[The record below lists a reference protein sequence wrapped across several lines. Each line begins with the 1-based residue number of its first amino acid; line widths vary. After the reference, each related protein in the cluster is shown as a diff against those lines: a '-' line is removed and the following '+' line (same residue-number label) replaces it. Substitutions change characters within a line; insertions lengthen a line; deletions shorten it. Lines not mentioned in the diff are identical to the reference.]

1 LPPRVWIVR
10 GGREGDYEEPALV
23 TKHALLGWKNLPSLS
38 GATTAKAVRDAIEHA
53 MPDAPPGRVTNY
65 LGQFHAFRNV
75 MRVGDLVVM
84 PRKHA
89 GQVAVGQITGDYQTP
104 GPACEGEYVAGHARP
119 VLWLRPDAPK
129 EALADDLLTALSS
142 RTTVAEIKATDAFA
156 RLLALAKTG
165 QDPALT
171 PLAGGTSQADESV
184 PVTAAASADLDQ
196 LARDQIAKLVGA
208 VFHGHNL
215 ARLVAAVLEA
225 DGFRTRVSPPGP
237 DMGIDIV
244 AGRGDLGF
252 EHPWIV
258 VQCKSGSHV
267 TDLPTFHA
275 LVGAVT
281 NTKADHGLLVSWG
294 GFTKAVWQQLSMQYF
309 KVRLW
314 DSAALLDAVLR
325 VYDRLPADIRKELPL
340 KRTWTLVLEAEE

>member
-1 LPPRVWIVR
+1 ML
-10 GGREGDYEEPALV
+10 A
-23 TKHALLGWKNLPSLS
+23 
-38 GATTAKAVRDAIEHA
+38 
-53 MPDAPPGRVTNY
+53 AP
-65 LGQFHAFRNV
+65 
-75 MRVGDLVVM
+75 
-84 PRKHA
+84 
-89 GQVAVGQITGDYQTP
+89 
-104 GPACEGEYVAGHARP
+104 
-119 VLWLRPDAPK
+119 
-129 EALADDLLTALSS
+129 SS
-142 RTTVAEIKATDAFA
+142 RRTIAEARAVDVVD
-156 RLLALAKTG
+156 RLLAFAATG
-165 QDPALT
+165 QDPALAFA
-171 PLAGGTSQADESV
+171 AGGAAPADEAA
-184 PVTAAASADLDQ
+184 PVEATASADLDQ

-208 VFHGHNL
+208 VFHGHDL

-225 DGFRTRVSPPGP
+225 DGFRIRISPPEP

-258 VQCKSGSHV
+258 VQCKSGSQV
-267 TDLPTFHA
+267 ADLPTFHV

-294 GFTKAVWQQLSMQYF
+294 GFTKAVWQQLSTQYF
-309 KVRLW
+309 RVRLW